1 MDRGRARARAP
12 VTTTKAVL
20 LARGLGT
27 RMRARAGD
35 DSTLTPAQ
43 SDVAARGVK
52 AMIPLAGGRPFLD
65 YLLDALTDAGIED
78 VCLVI
83 GPEHTEMRDAYAG
96 RVSFA
101 VQERPVGTADAV
113 LAAKSFAAGEP
124 FLVMNSDNYYPVR
137 VLAEL
142 SRSTAPALP
151 AFSREGLLR
160 DGHIAAERIARYALL
175 DVDADGMLRRIIE
188 KPDDETLGAH
198 PNARISMNCWSFT
211 STIFDACRAVPISP
225 RGELELPVAV
235 QHAISVM
242 GIRIRAFP
250 VDAPVLDL
258 SHQSDIPRVAQAL
271 DAMRADS

>member
-1 MDRGRARARAP
+1 M
-12 VTTTKAVL
+12 TTTKAVL

-35 DSTLTPAQ
+35 DSPLTPNSTLTPAQ
-43 SDVAARGVK
+43 SAVASRGVK

-65 YLLDALTDAGIED
+65 YLLDALAAAGITH

-83 GPEHTEMRDAYAG
+83 GPEHTEMRDAYTG

-101 VQERPVGTADAV
+101 IQERAIGTADAI
-113 LAAKSFAAGEP
+113 LAAESFAAGGP
-124 FLVMNSDNYYPVR
+124 FLVMNSDNYYPVS

-142 SRSTAPALP
+142 SRSPAPALP

-175 DVDADGMLRRIIE
+175 DVDADGTLRRIIE
-188 KPDDETLGAH
+188 KPDDATLRAH
-198 PNARISMNCWSFT
+198 PDARISMNCWSFT
-211 STIFDACRAVPISP
+211 SAIFDACRAVPMSP

-235 QHAISVM
+235 QHAITAM
-242 GIRIRAFP
+242 GMRIRTLP
-250 VDAPVLDL
+250 VDATVLDL
-258 SHQSDIPRVAQAL
+258 SHQSDIPRVAHAL
-271 DAMRADS
+271 DAMRSSS